1 MEQAK
6 NETRK
11 GSRKALWAAVAVI
24 AIAAAGLAGYKIT
37 LEKTITSQLEKRG
50 GKAASVEADFF
61 GNIHLRDVA
70 LPLKDGSDIRIASVD
85 GRPKF
90 LFLTGM
96 LNASGIHTEIGNYK
110 ISIPGVAI
118 EDANFD
124 RAMLKDTFGNSGLTL
139 PDRVGRFSAK
149 RVSAPEIKIVQTVT
163 DGDEQNILYKDVT
176 LEDVRQGQV
185 ARYSAGSTAFDFA
198 VDVPG
203 EDGEKVRDKMAGTMG
218 LAEGE
223 DVDGVFLARLYTEKA
238 GLDDK
243 EAKPVYGPFKAKNI
257 VMKTSEASFSYDEIR
272 SNGFTARMP
281 AIPFTET
288 MDKFRALQGTEEL
301 SPAQTREVL
310 LHLTSLFDTIGKGD
324 VEMLGMK
331 IEPLDT
337 SKGKGG
343 IDRIAFAFD
352 DQKMD
357 MSINGF
363 SFAEGQDY
371 MKMDEASLK
380 GFSWSSSMEALKK
393 FAALNDEEAENFP
406 YTTMLPEFGTL
417 RVAGIDADLPY
428 DKNESEGIENEDDA
442 DQAAIDE
449 SAVPSM
455 PERIQFAMKSYEV
468 ALNKPYNGIPTDVRV
483 AYEDMSIKVP
493 GNDGDEFYQQLQKLG
508 YDRLVVSS
516 NLEANWDEANQNL
529 IIKDISVSGQDMGSV
544 SLSGLVGGF
553 TKEFFSGDKVMTQV
567 ALLGLK
573 AQQVSLKIEEKGIIT
588 KGIKLYAEENDMSE
602 DDVRGMVSLVA
613 AAFLQELASDQPQL
627 QDVVGAFSAFLAKPN
642 IFEMTVKSKAE
653 KGIGA
658 LELMTASQNPLSLL
672 EKVTIEA
679 KNE

>member
-1 MEQAK
+1 
-6 NETRK
+6 
-11 GSRKALWAAVAVI
+11 
-24 AIAAAGLAGYKIT
+24 
-37 LEKTITSQLEKRG
+37 
-50 GKAASVEADFF
+50 
-61 GNIHLRDVA
+61 
-70 LPLKDGSDIRIASVD
+70 
-85 GRPKF
+85 
-90 LFLTGM
+90 
-96 LNASGIHTEIGNYK
+96 
-110 ISIPGVAI
+110 
-118 EDANFD
+118 
-124 RAMLKDTFGNSGLTL
+124 
-139 PDRVGRFSAK
+139 
-149 RVSAPEIKIVQTVT
+149 
-163 DGDEQNILYKDVT
+163 
-176 LEDVRQGQV
+176 
-185 ARYSAGSTAFDFA
+185 
-198 VDVPG
+198 
-203 EDGEKVRDKMAGTMG
+203 
-218 LAEGE
+218 
-223 DVDGVFLARLYTEKA
+223 
-238 GLDDK
+238 
-243 EAKPVYGPFKAKNI
+243 
-257 VMKTSEASFSYDEIR
+257 
-272 SNGFTARMP
+272 
-281 AIPFTET
+281 
-288 MDKFRALQGTEEL
+288 
-301 SPAQTREVL
+301 
-310 LHLTSLFDTIGKGD
+310 
-324 VEMLGMK
+324 
-331 IEPLDT
+331 
-337 SKGKGG
+337 
-343 IDRIAFAFD
+343 
-352 DQKMD
+352 

-658 LELMTASQNPLSLL
+658 LELMTASQNPLSARKGDYRGKERVNQSLL
-672 EKVTIEA
+672 QLKKRRPLVGVLLFGICQAKAPQQIAGIYPAWRIEFSLQVEGLTCLFKFA
-679 KNE
+679 HSALNQPHTFTGNAIG